1 MSLPPLEL
9 LESTHSFPC
18 RYVFKVIGH
27 NSQEFVDAN
36 RSVAVS
42 IVGDHDHVQLT
53 YRVSAQG
60 NHGSVTLDVF
70 VTGADQ
76 ILAIYT
82 ALKDVPGLRMLL

>member
-36 RSVAVS
+36 RRVAAGV
-42 IVGDHDHVQLT
+42 VGSAEHVELS

-60 NHGSVTLDVF
+60 NHGSVTLDVY
-70 VTGADQ
+70 VTGAEQ